1 MLSVKR
7 SGSTG
12 LVAIVAIVAIVAV
25 LFAAG
30 CCSTSAK
37 SPRPGSAG
45 AKPSRT
51 SGLGRTLGSSEEVD
65 QVSPRELERRAQA
78 HAAFAA
84 GIIHQLDDDSDK
96 SLELF
101 ARSVEQDPTHESL
114 VLEVARRRLLRK
126 EFDAA
131 LGLLEKAST
140 RPDASLTV
148 FSFLGLT
155 QLQLGR
161 TNDAI
166 ATYRGAVK
174 RAPTELSS
182 RGVLS
187 QIYVSQQRPE
197 EALAMLDEAGRVA
210 TNEPRYWADLAELYL
225 QLGHRSTNTAERA
238 RSAARTSLEKALSLQ
253 PGDPALLQR
262 LADRSGDLGDSAV
275 AERLYQQLREK
286 FPQSP
291 IPTAKLADLYLRTGR
306 LPEAAIEL
314 ERLKKENP
322 ANPLPWYFLG
332 VIAAEQGN
340 FTNAVEM
347 FSEATRVNASFEPAW
362 LDLAGAQLNLDLAAD
377 ALVTLDRARLTLLPS
392 FRSEFL
398 TAVAAGRLGRLEEL
412 NRRFSAAESIAR
424 TNQPQILDHRFY
436 FQWGAAGERLGD
448 RANAVEHLQKSLEL
462 NPDFAEGL
470 NHLGYLWAERKENLD
485 RAHAMIRRAVEL
497 EPENEA
503 YLDSLAWVLF
513 QLNRPADA
521 LPWMEKAIK
530 LAPKPDPTLFDHHG
544 DILAVLGRM
553 PEAQAAWRKSLAV
566 VDDPEVRRKL
576 DGP

>member
-1 MLSVKR
+1 MVAMMA
-7 SGSTG
+7 
-12 LVAIVAIVAIVAV
+12 LVV
-25 LFAAG
+25 AAG
-30 CCSTSAK
+30 CDTAPIGTGRPGSVAVGGK
-37 SPRPGSAG
+37 SPRTHRARRAPSEPG
-45 AKPSRT
+45 K
-51 SGLGRTLGSSEEVD
+51 VD
-65 QVSPRELERRAQA
+65 RVSPQELERRTQA

-84 GIIHQLDDDSDK
+84 GVILQLDDDSDK

-101 ARSVEQDPTHESL
+101 ARSVEQDPAHESL
-114 VLEVARRRLLRK
+114 VLDVARRRLLRK

-131 LGLLEKAST
+131 LALLQKASI

-161 TNDAI
+161 TNEAI
-166 ATYRGAVK
+166 ATYREAIK
-174 RAPTELSS
+174 RAPVELSS
-182 RGVLS
+182 RGLLA
-187 QIYVSQQRPE
+187 QIYVTQHRSD
-197 EALAMLDEAGRVA
+197 EALAVLDEAGHVG
-210 TNEPRYWADLAELYL
+210 TVEPRFWADLAELYL
-225 QLGHRSTNTAERA
+225 QLGHRSTNVAERA

-253 PGDPALLQR
+253 PDDPALLQR

-306 LPEAAIEL
+306 LPEAATEL

-332 VIAAEQGN
+332 VIAAEQKN
-340 FTNAVEM
+340 FTNAVQM
-347 FSEATRVNASFEPAW
+347 FSEATRVNANFEPAW
-362 LDLAGAQLNLDLAAD
+362 LDLAGAQLNLDRATD
-377 ALVTLDRARLTLLPS
+377 ALGTLDRARLTIPPS

-398 TAVAAGRLGRLEEL
+398 AAIAAGRLGRLDEL
-412 NRRFSAAESIAR
+412 NRRFSAAELIAR
-424 TNQPQILDHRFY
+424 TNQPQILDHLFY
-436 FQWGAAGERLGD
+436 FQWGAAEERLGD
-448 RANAVEHLQKSLEL
+448 RANAVEHLQKSLEIS
-462 NPDFAEGL
+462 PDFAEGL
-470 NHLGYLWAERKENLD
+470 NHLGYLWAEKKENLEK
-485 RAHAMIRRAVEL
+485 AHSMIQRAVQI

-513 QLNRPADA
+513 QLKRPAEA

-544 DILAVLGRM
+544 DILAALGRM
-553 PEAQAAWRKSLAV
+553 AEAQAAWRMSLAV
-566 VDDPEVRRKL
+566 EDNPEVRRKL
-576 DGP
+576 DVP

>member
-1 MLSVKR
+1 MSA
-7 SGSTG
+7 G
-12 LVAIVAIVAIVAV
+12 LVAMVAMVALV
-25 LFAAG
+25 LAAG
-30 CCSTSAK
+30 CDTTPVGAA
-37 SPRPGSAG
+37 RPGSVGVKSARTHR
-45 AKPSRT
+45 ARARQAPSPP
-51 SGLGRTLGSSEEVD
+51 EKAD
-65 QVSPRELERRAQA
+65 HVSPEELERRTQA

-101 ARSVEQDPTHESL
+101 ARSVEQDPAHESL
-114 VLEVARRRLLRK
+114 VLDVARRRLLRK

-131 LGLLEKAST
+131 LELLQKAST

-166 ATYRGAVK
+166 VTYRGAIK
-174 RAPTELSS
+174 RAPAELSS
-182 RGVLS
+182 RGLLA
-187 QIYVSQQRPE
+187 QIYVTQHRSDD
-197 EALAMLDEAGRVA
+197 ALAVLDEAGRMGTA
-210 TNEPRYWADLAELYL
+210 EPRFWADLAELYL
-225 QLGHRSTNTAERA
+225 QLGHRSTNVAERA

-253 PGDPALLQR
+253 PDDPALLQR

-306 LPEAAIEL
+306 LPEAATEL

-332 VIAAEQGN
+332 VIAAEQKN
-340 FTNAVEM
+340 FTNAVQM
-347 FSEATRVNASFEPAW
+347 FSEATRVNANFEPAW
-362 LDLAGAQLNLDLAAD
+362 LDLAGAQLNLDRATD
-377 ALVTLDRARLTLLPS
+377 ALKTLDRARLTIPAS

-398 TAVAAGRLGRLEEL
+398 AAIAAGRLGRLDEL
-412 NRRFSAAESIAR
+412 NRRFSAAELIAR
-424 TNQPQILDHRFY
+424 TNQPQILDHLFY

-448 RANAVEHLQKSLEL
+448 RANAVEHLQKSLEIR
-462 NPDFAEGL
+462 PDFAEGL
-470 NHLGYLWAERKENLD
+470 NHLGYLWAERKENLEK
-485 RAHAMIRRAVEL
+485 AHSMIRRAVEI

-513 QLNRPADA
+513 QLKRPAEA

-544 DILAVLGRM
+544 DILAAVGRLA
-553 PEAQAAWRKSLAV
+553 EAQAAWRKSLAV
-566 VDDPEVRRKL
+566 EDDPEVRRKL
-576 DGP
+576 DVP